1 MRVRLFHTLAC
12 RGMLGAGHSGFRR
25 KMIIIAVSNRV
36 GAMKRQ
42 LHLNLFIHSRG
53 HHEASWRH
61 PGSSPL
67 ALTDIRYY
75 QDLACRA
82 EAALFDSVFLAD
94 QLALGDDVAQAARTW
109 LEPVTVL
116 AAVAVATSRIG
127 MIATASTTYT
137 EPFNLARQFASLD
150 HISNGRVAWNIVTTW
165 LATAARNF
173 GGEGQVSHADR
184 YARGEEF
191 MSVVKALWDSWAADA
206 VLDDRQGGRYAQ
218 PDRIRPINHRGDF
231 YQVAGPLNLPRCPQ
245 GRPVLVQAGS
255 SDTGR
260 RFAARH
266 AEAVFTAHMA
276 KATAQEF
283 YTDLKRLAAAEG
295 RNPEH
300 VLILP
305 GLSPMLA
312 ATEAEAQRLAREVNE
327 LTDPEVGRK
336 RLSNRFG
343 GHDFSHLPLDRP
355 LVPDDFPDPDLV
367 QAARSRTEVIINL
380 VRRDKPTLR
389 QLLAYLAGARGHFV
403 TAGTP
408 EQIADLIE
416 DWFSDGAAD
425 GFNIMPPLLP
435 AQLDAFSAEVIPL
448 LQCRGLFRA
457 SYAGET
463 LREHYGLAWPQSA
476 FGEAALEPARW
487 PKNNQQAR

>member
-1 MRVRLFHTLAC
+1 MQ
-12 RGMLGAGHSGFRR
+12 
-25 KMIIIAVSNRV
+25 
-36 GAMKRQ
+36 RQ

-61 PGSSPL
+61 PDSSPL

-75 QDLACRA
+75 QDLAQRA
-82 EAALFDSVFLAD
+82 EAALFDSIFFAD
-94 QLALGDDVAQAARTW
+94 QLALGGDVAQAARTW
-109 LEPVTVL
+109 LEPVSVL
-116 AAVAVATSRIG
+116 AAIAVSTSRIG
-127 MIATASTTYT
+127 LIATASTTYT
-137 EPFNLARQFASLD
+137 EPFNLARQFASID
-150 HISNGRVAWNIVTTW
+150 HISNGRAAWNIVTSW

-173 GGEGQVSHADR
+173 GGAGQVSHADR

-191 MSVVKALWDSWAADA
+191 MTVVKALWDSWAEDA
-206 VLDDRQGGRYAQ
+206 VVDNRASGQYAQ

-266 AEAVFTAHMA
+266 ADAVFTAHVE

-283 YTDLKRLAAAEG
+283 YADLKALAAAEG
-295 RNPEH
+295 RNPDQ

-305 GLSPMLA
+305 GLNAMIA
-312 ATEAEAQRLAREVNE
+312 ATEAEAQRLAREVND

-355 LVPDDFPDPDLV
+355 LAPEDFPDPDTV
-367 QAARSRTEVIINL
+367 EAARSRTEVILNL
-380 VRRDKPTLR
+380 VRRDRLTLR
-389 QLLAYLAGARGHFV
+389 QLLGYLAGARGHYV
-403 TAGTP
+403 AAGTP
-408 EQIADLIE
+408 AQIADLIQ
-416 DWFSDGAAD
+416 DWFTSGAAD

-435 AQLDAFSAEVIPL
+435 LQLEIFSTEVISL
-448 LQCRGLFRA
+448 LQRRGLFRTE
-457 SYAGET
+457 YTGPT
-463 LREHYGLAWPQSA
+463 LREHYGLPWPSSVFDDPTFSA
-476 FGEAALEPARW
+476 EPLSDAAGI
-487 PKNNQQAR
+487 